1 LNGDC
6 GGEVLTLKWFSPTY
20 AEKSFSWVQKG
31 MQMTSLKIVPPHNSP
46 AVVDAEPNDALR
58 KPKPHLFDN
67 STLSV
72 IIRFHQRERLNF
84 LEEALFSLALQN
96 WSDLEPII
104 VLQNGTDDLKQAIQE
119 MLDNQP
125 WRVSPKHKIL
135 TVQIPEGEDGRSIL
149 LNRGIEAAT
158 GRYLSFLD
166 DDDCVYHDGY
176 TTLIRQ
182 LIGGDRAVAVGG
194 CRRAEIGYESEH
206 WFTHRKDDFFT
217 WGRSLADL
225 FTENFV
231 PIHSYVIDRA
241 RIGNLDLK
249 FDESFTLLEDYDFLL
264 RLFATH
270 EPDFTRLDKPVCEYR
285 IRLNGSN
292 SIAHTPAAA
301 PEVIDSQRRAQ
312 LKIKERKKNLYCTY
326 FPGKDINDFIETPAQ
341 RVGLESGEHVRNGVA
356 GDGRV
361 LLKIVVRLYDFFS
374 HYPRL
379 ERWLSKT
386 LHLLWST
393 FEKPMTAS
401 LSVNN
406 DGERKRN

>member
-1 LNGDC
+1 MTALKMVPTQSKLAVTYPEP
-6 GGEVLTLKWFSPTY
+6 GEALK
-20 AEKSFSWVQKG
+20 
-31 MQMTSLKIVPPHNSP
+31 
-46 AVVDAEPNDALR
+46 

-72 IIRFHQRERLNF
+72 IVRFHQRERLNF

-104 VLQNGTDDLKQAIQE
+104 MLQNGTDELKQAVQDL
-119 MLDNQP
+119 LDHQP
-125 WRVSPKHKIL
+125 WRVSPKCKIII
-135 TVQIPEGEDGRSIL
+135 VQIPEGMDGRSIL
-149 LNRGIEAAT
+149 LNHGIEQAT

-182 LIGGDRAVAVGG
+182 LIDGDRAVAVGG
-194 CRRAEIGYESEH
+194 CRRAQIGYESEH
-206 WFTHRKDDFFT
+206 WFTHRKDNFFG

-241 RIGNLDLK
+241 RIGNLELK

-264 RLFATH
+264 RLFAAH
-270 EPDFTRLDKPVCEYR
+270 EPDFTRLDNFVCEYR

-292 SIAHTPAAA
+292 SIAHTPAAS
-301 PEVIDSQRRAQ
+301 PEVIDLQRRAQ
-312 LKIKERKKNLYCTY
+312 LMIKESKKNLYCKY
-326 FPGKDINDFIETPAQ
+326 FPGKDFSDFIETPAS
-341 RVGLESGEHVRNGVA
+341 RVRLESAKQIQSGVDGE
-356 GDGRV
+356 GRV
-361 LLKIVVRLYDFFS
+361 LLKIVVIMYDFFS

-386 LHLLWST
+386 LHLLWSRC
-393 FEKPMTAS
+393 KKK
-401 LSVNN
+401 
-406 DGERKRN
+406 DGNESFNQQR

>member
-1 LNGDC
+1 M
-6 GGEVLTLKWFSPTY
+6 K
-20 AEKSFSWVQKG
+20 
-31 MQMTSLKIVPPHNSP
+31 SLKIVPTHNDP
-46 AVVDAEPNDALR
+46 AVIDAEPNDAL
-58 KPKPHLFDN
+58 KKTKPHLFDN

-72 IIRFHQRERLNF
+72 VVRFHRRERLNF

-104 VLQNGTDDLKQAIQE
+104 VLQNGTDDLKQTILD
-119 MLDNQP
+119 MLDHQP
-125 WRVSPKHKIL
+125 WQVSPKYKIVP
-135 TVQIPEGEDGRSIL
+135 VQIPEGTDGRSIL
-149 LNRGIEAAT
+149 LNRGIETAT

-182 LIGGDRAVAVGG
+182 LIGGERAVAVGG
-194 CRRAEIGYESEH
+194 CRRAQIGYENDH
-206 WFTHRKDDFFT
+206 WFTHKKDNFFA
-217 WGRSLADL
+217 WGRTLTDL
-225 FTENFV
+225 FAENFV

-241 RIGNLDLK
+241 RLGNSELK

-264 RLFATH
+264 RLFAAH

-292 SIAHTPAAA
+292 SIAHTPAAS
-301 PEVIDSQRRAQ
+301 PEVIDLQRRAQ
-312 LKIKERKKNLYCTY
+312 LMIKESKKNLYCKY
-326 FPGKDINDFIETPAQ
+326 FPGKDIEDFIETPAH
-341 RVGLESGEHVRNGVA
+341 RVKLESGEQMRDGVA

-361 LLKIVVRLYDFFS
+361 LLKIVVMLYDFFS

-386 LHLLWST
+386 LHLVWRT
-393 FEKPMTAS
+393 YQKPIATS
-401 LSVNN
+401 LTVNN
-406 DGERKRN
+406 ADERKLGLK